1 MQPPTSHEETHWVI
15 CLYIMTTT
23 LVHYLSFLK
32 GTCYLPL
39 LIGKSSPSPFFT
51 QLGCWQ
57 QQPAGCCRLV
67 ANTPRTLPTEY
78 GIPRAG
84 SGGWVRLADCECVT
98 PGTLS
103 GEGCHP
109 EDCGPVT
116 TATGS
121 VGVHPGNWTCD
132 PRWRVWEGVTL
143 DTGNVR
149 SQVEGL
155 RGGDT
160 LESV

>member
-15 CLYIMTTT
+15 CLYITTTT

-39 LIGKSSPSPFFT
+39 LIGKSSPCPFFT

-78 GIPRAG
+78 GIPCAG
-84 SGGWVRLADCECVT
+84 SGGWVHLADYECVT

-116 TATGS
+116 TAAGS
-121 VGVHPGNWTCD
+121 VGGHPGNPGHVTPGGGSGRESPWILAIFD
-132 PRWRVWEGVTL
+132 PRWRV
-143 DTGNVR
+143 
-149 SQVEGL
+149 
-155 RGGDT
+155 
-160 LESV
+160 